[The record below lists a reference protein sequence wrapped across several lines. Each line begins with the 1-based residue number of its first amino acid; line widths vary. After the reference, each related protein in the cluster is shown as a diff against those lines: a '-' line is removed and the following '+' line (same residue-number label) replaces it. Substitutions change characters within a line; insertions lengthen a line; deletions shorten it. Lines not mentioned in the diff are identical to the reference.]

1 MTAPA
6 APLIDLICP
15 RCGWGLVVDVEGAAW
30 EATVTYRP
38 CPCQTRDHARRTRTE
53 AAQRA
58 ENATRY
64 DLRGRRRARE
74 NR

>member
-1 MTAPA
+1 MTA
-6 APLIDLICP
+6 APHIDQLLCP
-15 RCGWGLVVDVEGAAW
+15 RCATTRVADVT
-30 EATVTYRP
+30 ATGEVTYRP
-38 CPCQTRDHARRTRTE
+38 CPCQTRDHALRTRTE

-74 NR
+74 GA